1 MMEAGTDYKFRD
13 DLFNPKEDGSTVP
26 IELMV
31 DPFAGVVYRYTTVGF
46 KVGEDDIPR
55 IQYDYE
61 IIRTNDLSMVTLR
74 KNEKFNTMLGL
85 ILNAMLLDL
94 GDASEVE
101 AGANNTKESDT
112 EGRLYEKSSSVS
124 EG

>member
-1 MMEAGTDYKFRD
+1 MELGTDYKFRD
-13 DLFNPKEDGSTVP
+13 DLFNEKEEGSTVP
-26 IELMV
+26 IELTL
-31 DPFAGVVYRYTTVGF
+31 DPFTGIVYRYTTVKF

-55 IQYDYE
+55 LQYDYE
-61 IIRTNDLSMVTLR
+61 IIKTNDLSMMTLR
-74 KNEKFNTMLGL
+74 KSENFNRILGL

-101 AGANNTKESDT
+101 IGANNSEESNS
-112 EGRLYEKSSSVS
+112 EGRLHEESPSIS

>member
-1 MMEAGTDYKFRD
+1 MEAGTDYKFRD

-31 DPFAGVVYRYTTVGF
+31 DPFTGVVYRYTTVGF
-46 KVGEDDIPR
+46 KVGDDDIPR

-61 IIRTNDLSMVTLR
+61 IIKTNNLSMITLR

-101 AGANNTKESDT
+101 AGANNTKEPDT
-112 EGRLYEKSSSVS
+112 EGRLHEESSSVS

>member
-1 MMEAGTDYKFRD
+1 MEAGTDYKFRD

>member
-1 MMEAGTDYKFRD
+1 MQVGSDYKFRD

-26 IELMV
+26 IELMI

-61 IIRTNDLSMVTLR
+61 IIKTNDLSMITLR

>member
-1 MMEAGTDYKFRD
+1 MQVGNDYKFRD
-13 DLFNPKEDGSTVP
+13 DMFNPKEDGSTVP

-61 IIRTNDLSMVTLR
+61 IIKTNDLSMITLR

>member
-61 IIRTNDLSMVTLR
+61 IIKTNDLSMITLR

-101 AGANNTKESDT
+101 AGANNSKEPDT
-112 EGRLYEKSSSVS
+112 EGRLHEKSSSVS

>member
-1 MMEAGTDYKFRD
+1 MELGTDYKFRD
-13 DLFNPKEDGSTVP
+13 DLFNEKEEGSTVP
-26 IELMV
+26 IELTL
-31 DPFAGVVYRYTTVGF
+31 DPFAGIVYRYTTVKF

-55 IQYDYE
+55 LQYDYE
-61 IIRTNDLSMVTLR
+61 IIKTNDLSMLTLR
-74 KNEKFNTMLGL
+74 KSENFNRILGL

-101 AGANNTKESDT
+101 IGANNSEESNS
-112 EGRLYEKSSSVS
+112 EGRLHEESPSIS